1 MSYLNLSAD
10 EILEDPNAVEM
21 FLASVAHETEKDI
34 NGMLEDN
41 GIVLEEM
48 PELNEQFLLFVDK
61 KFKTQKILSRLIGTP
76 YSFIFDPFKDIFKEK
91 YLDLEETNTKL
102 NEEIIILKE
111 NANYSKVVH

>member
-48 PELNEQFLLFVDK
+48 PELNE
-61 KFKTQKILSRLIGTP
+61 
-76 YSFIFDPFKDIFKEK
+76 
-91 YLDLEETNTKL
+91 
-102 NEEIIILKE
+102 
-111 NANYSKVVH
+111 